1 MYLGDTL
8 QRDIDLVEL
17 DEIGLIYS
25 LEEIEIVIC
34 LDGYILLENSSLD
47 CNDYFLFWMQV
58 RDAFVYTKWKSRGST
73 MM

>member
-1 MYLGDTL
+1 MESRRRPLRHGNIILYLGDTL

-34 LDGYILLENSSLD
+34 LDGFILLESQTSSQL
-47 CNDYFLFWMQV
+47 Q
-58 RDAFVYTKWKSRGST
+58 
-73 MM
+73 

>member
-34 LDGYILLENSSLD
+34 LDGFILLESQTSSQL
-47 CNDYFLFWMQV
+47 Q
-58 RDAFVYTKWKSRGST
+58 
-73 MM
+73 